1 MGKNRGMNAGIDS
14 GLDATLGIELQ
25 TLEPDRVVATMPIT
39 KGHLQPYGFLH
50 GGATA
55 ALAEHVASFGANL
68 NLKPGQAAF
77 GLEIHTTH
85 LRKKRD
91 GTLIATATPVHR
103 GRRIQVWRIEIE
115 DEKGRRVAVA
125 QCTLAV
131 VPLDSDPPG
140 A

>member
-1 MGKNRGMNAGIDS
+1 MTG
-14 GLDATLGIELQ
+14 GLGATLKIAFE

-39 KGHLQPYGFLH
+39 EGHLQPFGFLH

-68 NLKPGQAAF
+68 NLAPGEAAF
-77 GLEIHTTH
+77 GLEIHATH
-85 LRKKRD
+85 LRKKRG
-91 GTLIATATPVHR
+91 GTLTATATPVHR

-115 DEKGRRVAVA
+115 DEEGRRVAVA

-131 VPLDSDPPG
+131 VPLDSRGPG

>member
-1 MGKNRGMNAGIDS
+1 MGEGIDN
-14 GLDATLGIELQ
+14 GLAATLGIELK
-25 TLEPDRVVATMPIT
+25 TLKPDRVVATMPIT
-39 KGHLQPYGFLH
+39 AGHLQPYGFLH

-55 ALAEHVASFGANL
+55 ALAEHVASIGANL
-68 NLKPGQAAF
+68 NLEPGQAAF

-85 LRKKRD
+85 LKKKRT
-91 GTLIATATPVHR
+91 GTLTATATPVHR

-131 VPLDSDPPG
+131 VPLDSKPKE